1 MPVSKFSEANRD
13 ECLEHLLEA
22 GNQLASVLRVLR
34 HSRFES
40 EKPLEVFAEAI
51 AVLENINTLKNT
63 IDSIDIESE

>member
-40 EKPLEVFAEAI
+40 EKPQEVFAEAI
-51 AVLENINTLKNT
+51 AVPGEHKHLEKHNRFN
-63 IDSIDIESE
+63 